1 VSGAALA
8 GGYVADAILGDPRTF
23 HPVAGFGQLAQRV
36 ERAVYAPTRARGIA
50 YTTLLV
56 GLAAAGG
63 EASARVADRA
73 GVGRP
78 VALALATWTA
88 LGGRSLTRAAGR
100 LADDVASGDLVAA
113 RQALPHLCG
122 RDAEAL
128 DAAALTRAALESVA
142 ENTTDA
148 VVAVLL
154 WGAAAGSAG
163 VLGYRA
169 ANTLDAMVGHRND
182 RYGEFGWASARLD
195 DAVNWPAS
203 WLAAMLTAL
212 CAPLVGGSA
221 AATWK
226 TVRRDGAK
234 HPSSNAGR
242 IEAAFAGA
250 LDLRLGGPLA
260 YAGVGELR
268 PLLGTG
274 RPPTP
279 ADVLRA
285 NRLSASV
292 GGASLVVCAAARA
305 LVLAVRRTQRHGW
318 SA

>member
-1 VSGAALA
+1 MSGAALA
-8 GGYVADAILGDPRTF
+8 GGYVADVILGDPRTF
-23 HPVAGFGQLAQRV
+23 HPVAGFGQLAQRA
-36 ERAVYAPTRARGIA
+36 ERAAYAPTRTRGIA
-50 YTTLLV
+50 YTALLV
-56 GLAAAGG
+56 GLAAGGG
-63 EASARVADRA
+63 EAAARLAARA
-73 GVGRP
+73 GLGRP
-78 VALALATWTA
+78 VALALATWAA

-113 RQALPHLCG
+113 REALPRLCG
-122 RDAEAL
+122 RDPQDL

-148 VVAVLL
+148 VVAVLF

-169 ANTLDAMVGHRND
+169 ANTLDAMVGHRTA

-203 WLAAMLTAL
+203 WLAAILTAL
-212 CAPLVGGSA
+212 CAPLVGGSPV
-221 AATWK
+221 ATWR

-234 HPSSNAGR
+234 HPSANAGR

-260 YAGVGELR
+260 YAGVAELR
-268 PLLGTG
+268 PLLGAG

-279 ADVLRA
+279 ADVGRA
-285 NRLSASV
+285 NRLSAAV
-292 GGASLVVCAAARA
+292 GGAALAICASARA
-305 LVLAVRRTQRHGW
+305 LLAARRARHRGR
-318 SA
+318 AA

>member
-8 GGYVADAILGDPRTF
+8 GGYIADAILGDPRTF
-23 HPVAGFGQLAQRV
+23 HPVAGFGQLAERV
-36 ERAVYAPTRARGIA
+36 ERAAYAPTRARGIG
-50 YTTLLV
+50 YTALLV

-63 EASARVADRA
+63 EATARATARA
-73 GVGRP
+73 GLGRP
-78 VALALATWTA
+78 VALALATWA
-88 LGGRSLTRAAGR
+88 SLGGRSLTRAAGR
-100 LADDVASGDLVAA
+100 LADDVASGNLVAA
-113 RQALPHLCG
+113 REALPYLCG
-122 RDAEAL
+122 RDPQAL

-148 VVAVLL
+148 VVAVLF

-169 ANTLDAMVGHRND
+169 ANTLDAMVGHRTA

-195 DAVNWPAS
+195 DAANWPAS
-203 WLAAMLTAL
+203 WLAAILTAL
-212 CAPLVGGSA
+212 CAPVVGGSP
-221 AATWK
+221 AATWR

-260 YAGVGELR
+260 YAGVAELR
-268 PLLGTG
+268 PLLGAG

-279 ADVLRA
+279 ADVGRA
-285 NRLSASV
+285 NRLSAAV
-292 GGASLVVCAAARA
+292 GGAALAICACARA
-305 LVLAVRRTQRHGW
+305 LHGARQPRRHGR
-318 SA
+318 AA